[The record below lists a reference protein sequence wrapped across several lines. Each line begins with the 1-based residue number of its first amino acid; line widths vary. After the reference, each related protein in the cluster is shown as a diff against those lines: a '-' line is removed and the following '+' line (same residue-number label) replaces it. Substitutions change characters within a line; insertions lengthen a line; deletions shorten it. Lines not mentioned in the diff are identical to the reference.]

1 MHSSTHLIPGNPGA
15 WPLAMAARDRLR
27 ELALRLFISLHAAY
41 LSSTRDRHHGPTSP
55 MAATLQTC
63 LNEMKRSLGIACV
76 LLLVA
81 VAIMA
86 RTWFRSRRGVQVEM
100 KHREA
105 LAA

>member
-1 MHSSTHLIPGNPGA
+1 MHPSTILISENPGGWHGA
-15 WPLAMAARDRLR
+15 LAARDHAR
-27 ELALRLFISLHAAY
+27 ELVLRLFISLHAAY

-63 LNEMKRSLGIACV
+63 LNEMKRSFGIACV
-76 LLLVA
+76 LLLV
-81 VAIMA
+81 VAAIIVRA
-86 RTWFRSRRGVQVEM
+86 WFRSRRAGQVEM